1 MLRRSLLFVLLFIP
15 SVSFSQVR
23 LPEYTGWVNDFANI
37 IPPAQEQRISAICLE
52 LSRKTGAQL
61 AVATVKSLEGLTV
74 ETYANE
80 LFEKWGI
87 GQKGKDNGVLILLS
101 LDERKIWIEVGYGLE
116 PILPDGKVGGI
127 LDQYVVPSLSRNDFG
142 NGLLGGAAAVALTI
156 AEDAGVT
163 LTGQVQSPRR
173 QNESDRRFKGIG
185 IVPIIIFII
194 LMIVTRG
201 RILPYLLFFMM
212 MGGGRGGGG
221 GFGGGGFGGGFG
233 GFGGGSSGGG
243 GAGRS
248 F

>member
-1 MLRRSLLFVLLFIP
+1 MMRRSLLLILLLVPCLASAQARFP
-15 SVSFSQVR
+15 KPRGF
-23 LPEYTGWVNDFANI
+23 VNDFAGV
-37 IPPAQEQRISAICLE
+37 IPDAEENRTEAICRE
-52 LSRKTGAQL
+52 LNQKTGAEL
-61 AVATVKSLEGLTV
+61 AVVTVRELEGLTV

-80 LFEKWGI
+80 LFEDWGI
-87 GQKGKDNGVLILLS
+87 GKKGEDNGVLILLAVT
-101 LDERKIWIEVGYGLE
+101 ERKIWIEVGYGLE
-116 PILPDGKVGGI
+116 PVLPAGKAGGI
-127 LDQYVVPSLSRNDFG
+127 LDQYAMPFLSQNDFG
-142 NGLLGGAAAVALTI
+142 NGLYAGASAVALTI

-163 LTGQVQSPRR
+163 LTGGIPASQRPASGRR
-173 QNESDRRFKGIG
+173 VKGIG

-201 RILPYLLFFMM
+201 RILPWLLFFMM

-221 GFGGGGFGGGFG
+221 SFGGGGFGGGFG